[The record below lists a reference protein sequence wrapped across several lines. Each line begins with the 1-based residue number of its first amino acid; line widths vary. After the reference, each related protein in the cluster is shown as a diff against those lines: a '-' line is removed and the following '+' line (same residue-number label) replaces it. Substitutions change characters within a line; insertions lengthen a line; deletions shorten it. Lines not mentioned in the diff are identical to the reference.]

1 MATAAEIAQKEIA
14 EALTEGLLAGFAG
27 GTSFTTVKR
36 GIFPVQSSGLKT
48 HNINYEDQ
56 WLKTRTGGGQEL
68 VKVGTRQFTRL
79 YAGGV
84 IEHEKLEEFGLSE
97 FDVTNFL
104 KSVLQEQRINVRLF
118 QNCKAI
124 VRGDWSYSYEIV
136 SESSSIAL
144 VIARETINFKGT
156 EVFVHAFL
164 LCPVR

>member
-1 MATAAEIAQKEIA
+1 MASASETAQREIA

-36 GIFPVQSSGLKT
+36 GIFPIQSSGVKT

-56 WLKTRTGGGQEL
+56 WLKSRTGGGQEL

-84 IEHEKLEEFGLSE
+84 IELEKLEEFGITE
-97 FDVTNFL
+97 IDVTTFL
-104 KSVLQEQRINVRLF
+104 KSVLQEQRTNVRLF
-118 QNCKAI
+118 ENCKAI

-136 SESSSIAL
+136 SESSSVAL
-144 VIARETINFKGT
+144 VIAKETINFKST

-164 LCPVR
+164 LCPVK